1 MTVLLYRIQRSNL
14 SQSLG
19 IGATV
24 QSEIYS
30 FGTHARLFTLL
41 RAYTRATQSTAL
53 DRT

>member
-30 FGTHARLFTLL
+30 SRTHARLFTLL

-53 DRT
+53 ERT